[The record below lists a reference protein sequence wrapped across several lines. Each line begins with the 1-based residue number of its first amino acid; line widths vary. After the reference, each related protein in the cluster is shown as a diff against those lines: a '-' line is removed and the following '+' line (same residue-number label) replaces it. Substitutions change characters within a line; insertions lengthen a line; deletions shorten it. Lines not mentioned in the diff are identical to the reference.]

1 MNTLA
6 SPKSVHGA
14 AKTEELERYS
24 GIKGD
29 KRRELLDRW
38 GLQSRSAITWIE
50 IWSATGLEADQPRE
64 LWADLQTPLLD
75 NKEVSQITG
84 ISVYTI
90 NAGRRKDNYPTLF
103 PNPSDLAQ
111 L

>member
-6 SPKSVHGA
+6 SPKSVLGA

-29 KRRELLDRW
+29 KRRELLDRC
-38 GLQSRSAITWIE
+38 GLQIRSAITWIE
-50 IWSATGLEADQPRE
+50 I
-64 LWADLQTPLLD
+64 WADLQTPLLD